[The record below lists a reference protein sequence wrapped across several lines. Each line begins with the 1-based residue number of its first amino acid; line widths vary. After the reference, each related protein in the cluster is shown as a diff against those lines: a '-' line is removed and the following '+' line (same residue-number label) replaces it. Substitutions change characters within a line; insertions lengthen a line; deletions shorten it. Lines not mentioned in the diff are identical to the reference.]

1 MPQPRRELLRDKIGL
16 PGWGFLLF
24 IPLVVLLSLYVLLVV
39 VGRPHVVKGNSM
51 FPTLKDGNRILV
63 VKYRF
68 GNTPNRGDI
77 VTFRDVKGDPEFLV
91 KRVIAIG
98 GDKLTFTDRRIIV
111 NDKYTYFSSS
121 TRVKSNFTTLLPDNA
136 VFVLGDN
143 ESQSYDSRFFG
154 PVPLENITGH
164 AVFVFWP
171 PGDISTL

>member
-1 MPQPRRELLRDKIGL
+1 MPPPKKELLRDKLGL
-16 PGWGFLLF
+16 PGWGFLLL
-24 IPLVVLLSLYVLLVV
+24 IPVIILLSLYVLLVF

-51 FPTLKDGNRILV
+51 FPTLKDGDRILV

-68 GNTPNRGDI
+68 GTTPNRGDI
-77 VTFRDVKGDPEFLV
+77 VTFRDVRGDPEFLI

-98 GDKLTFTDRRIIV
+98 GDRLTFTDQRIIV

-121 TRVKSNFTTLLPDNA
+121 TRVKSKFTTNLPDNT
-136 VFVLGDN
+136 VFVIGDN

-164 AVFVFWP
+164 AILIFWP